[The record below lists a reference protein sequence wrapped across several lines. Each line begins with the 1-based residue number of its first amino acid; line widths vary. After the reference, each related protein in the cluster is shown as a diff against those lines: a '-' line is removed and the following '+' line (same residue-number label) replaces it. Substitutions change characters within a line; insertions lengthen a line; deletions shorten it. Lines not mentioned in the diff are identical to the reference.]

1 MNLELERLVKAAK
14 LDRADNERLRLEL
27 GLLFVERIEQQLER
41 EEALDALKQFKV
53 LMRESFDAG
62 KLRTLAQD
70 SLLIANH
77 HPGSTSIDGTQH
89 SAVSATYALANAI
102 NGNVLEA
109 AAYAAY
115 SKIYGYGGYALSDP
129 SSFEEEYKAQVA
141 IFKRRIPETV

>member
-1 MNLELERLVKAAK
+1 MNLELEKLVKAAK
-14 LDRADNERLRLEL
+14 LDGTDNEPLRLEL

-41 EEALDALKQFKV
+41 DEALDALKKFKV
-53 LMRESFDAG
+53 LVRESYDPV
-62 KLRTLAQD
+62 KLKQLAQD

-102 NGNVLEA
+102 NGKVLEA

-115 SKIYGYGGYALSDP
+115 SKIYGYGGYALNDP

-141 IFKRRIPETV
+141 IFKRRIPTAI